1 MAYATEAD
9 LAEYLGVSEADLPTD
24 AGRLLE
30 RASEAVDYI
39 TRGKIDPENA
49 EHSEAA
55 KKATCAQVEL
65 WLQTEG
71 IGELPGT
78 IKSFS
83 LGKFSMDFGEAG
95 MPDVA
100 SRAKQYLFLAGL
112 LYRGVC
118 VR

>member
-78 IKSFS
+78 IKRFS

>member
-1 MAYATEAD
+1 MAYATPQD
-9 LAEYLGVSEADLPTD
+9 LAEYLAVPPEELPADV
-24 AGRLLE
+24 ARLLE

-39 TRGKIDPENA
+39 TRGMIDPENA
-49 EHSEAA
+49 EHIEAA

>member
-9 LAEYLGVSEADLPTD
+9 LAEYLGVSEADLQTD

-39 TRGKIDPENA
+39 TRGKIDSENA